1 MNLSNKIAVVTG
13 VSKGIGAALCQ
24 QLLEEGAMVFGLGRN
39 PYPEQH
45 PNFTFIPTDVRNYE
59 AVEKAWH
66 QIFMASNQ
74 HIDILINNAGLGYFG
89 NVEDLSMLEWDEMMQ
104 TNVNAMF

>member
-24 QLLEEGAMVFGLGRN
+24 QLLEEGAKVFGLGRN
-39 PYPEQH
+39 AYPETH

-59 AVEKAWH
+59 AVEKAFH
-66 QIFMASNQ
+66 QICTSTNHQ
-74 HIDILINNAGLGYFG
+74 IDVLINNAGILH
-89 NVEDLSMLEWDEMMQ
+89 NNRL
-104 TNVNAMF
+104 NAVGPISKAW